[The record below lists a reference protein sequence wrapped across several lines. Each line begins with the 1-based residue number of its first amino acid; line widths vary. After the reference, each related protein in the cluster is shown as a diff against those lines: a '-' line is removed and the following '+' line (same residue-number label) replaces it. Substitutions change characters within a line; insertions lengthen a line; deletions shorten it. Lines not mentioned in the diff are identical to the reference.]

1 MGLFHEVVY
10 TFTIGCKI
18 VFLAYISAFF
28 NSLTQLRNEKQL
40 KSETKSL
47 IFRFNQKSL
56 NDFNFKNGIKPKNSL
71 FLFFTKHK
79 HTKLGLNKNLFKQTA
94 IYGLATVFP
103 RMLSF
108 FLVRLYTG
116 ILPTGEY
123 GEVSIVLSWMVF
135 LNVVLSYGME
145 TAFFRFYNSESD
157 KQNVIATSTIS
168 IFWSSI
174 IFLFGALI
182 FRGTLASWANVDV
195 QYVTYAIWILVL
207 DALVIVPFSKLRANQ
222 KPMLYA
228 IIKIG
233 NVAVNLVLNLFFL
246 TLLPTIAAAS
256 PNSFIG
262 NLYVENYEIGYIFVS
277 NLAASLLTLLVL
289 SPNYLSLTRK
299 FDKVLWKK
307 RMQYG
312 LPILVAGIAFAV
324 NEHFDKILLDKWLPE
339 NVAKSEVGAYS
350 ACYKLGLFMVL
361 FATAFRLGIEPFFF
375 SHSNHENAPQTYA
388 MITKYFVIF
397 GSLILLGVIVFADVL
412 KFLLLDN
419 KSYWEAM
426 KVVPLIILAN
436 FFLGIYNNLSVWYKL
451 TDRTKMGAYISI
463 VGAILTLVLN
473 YLLIP
478 KFSYY
483 GSAIATI
490 VAYGSMMF
498 ISYILGNRYFPI
510 PYDMEKIGGYLGLSI
525 VFSAISFYGF
535 RENYFVGIPLLLL
548 FMYFVYHNE
557 KVIILSIIK
566 RKK

>member
-1 MGLFHEVVY
+1 
-10 TFTIGCKI
+10 
-18 VFLAYISAFF
+18 
-28 NSLTQLRNEKQL
+28 
-40 KSETKSL
+40 
-47 IFRFNQKSL
+47 
-56 NDFNFKNGIKPKNSL
+56 
-71 FLFFTKHK
+71 
-79 HTKLGLNKNLFKQTA
+79 
-94 IYGLATVFP
+94 
-103 RMLSF
+103 MLSF
-108 FLVRLYTG
+108 LLVRLYTG

-135 LNVVLSYGME
+135 FNVVLSYGME
-145 TAFFRFYNSESD
+145 TAFFRFYNSETD
-157 KQNVIATSTIS
+157 KENVIATSTIS

-182 FRGTLASWANVDV
+182 FRGTLASLANVEV
-195 QYVTYAIWILVL
+195 QYITYAIWILVL

-222 KPMLYA
+222 RPMLYA
-228 IIKIG
+228 VIKIG
-233 NVAVNLVLNLFFL
+233 NVAVNLLLNLFFL
-246 TLLPTIAAAS
+246 LLLPKIAAAN

-299 FDKVLWKK
+299 FDKALWKK
-307 RMQYG
+307 MMQYG

-324 NEHFDKILLDKWLPE
+324 NEHFDKILLGYWLPE

-375 SHSNHENAPQTYA
+375 SHSNHEKAPQTYA

-412 KFLLLDN
+412 KFLLLHD

-463 VGAILTLVLN
+463 VGAVLTLVLN

-490 VAYGSMMF
+490 AAYGSMMF
-498 ISYILGNRYFPI
+498 ISYVMGNKYYPI

-525 VFSAISFYGF
+525 LFSAISFYGF

-548 FMYFVYHNE
+548 FMYFVFHNE
-557 KVIILSIIK
+557 KATILSIIK